1 MIVAD
6 REPVRTILRQAAEF
20 IIFGLGLPLGAW
32 ATQSASSFW
41 PLVAVLAGI
50 YLALGALPCPW
61 KRAMIL
67 VGVAAFFV
75 PFGILGW
82 VFWELAHPPIVSTL
96 DELPGVL
103 FGLQNL
109 GVASLLCTSAVAGW
123 ALHSWFNHVRGRRTR
138 G

>member
-1 MIVAD
+1 MTLAN
-6 REPVRTILRQAAEF
+6 REPLRTVLRQVAEC
-20 IIFGLGLPLGAW
+20 IIFGLGLPLAAW

-41 PLVAVLAGI
+41 ALVAVMAGV
-50 YLALGALPCPW
+50 YLVLGAMPCPW
-61 KRAMIL
+61 NRPMIL
-67 VGVAAFFV
+67 VGAAAFIV

-109 GVASLLCTSAVAGW
+109 GVATLLCTSAVAGW
-123 ALHSWFNHVRGRRTR
+123 AIAARFNQLRGRRAR